1 MTRIALVLSSESL
14 SERVSAEQQAAEIIR
29 SEGSF
34 ELVVSELEGRFI
46 TSLSDALSIS
56 REVWSRSG
64 FISRDDPQAM
74 YVAEWSLMKTNRHDI
89 RDAAMIDSCRKREQ
103 EGASVVCFC
112 FVDPV
117 PRELQ
122 VGYNIETSIRKA
134 RRTGLKVNR
143 FVWDDNR
150 FKQQG

>member
-14 SERVSAEQQAAEIIR
+14 SERASAEQQAIEIIR
-29 SEGSF
+29 SEGPF
-34 ELVVSELEGRFI
+34 DLVVSELEGRFI
-46 TSLSDALSIS
+46 TSLSAGLSVL
-56 REVWSRSG
+56 RETWSLSG
-64 FISRDDPQAM
+64 FISRRDPQ
-74 YVAEWSLMKTNRHDI
+74 VAHVVQWSPIKTNRHDI
-89 RDAAMIDSCRKREQ
+89 RDGAMIDSCRKREQ

-122 VGYNIETSIRKA
+122 VDYNIETSIRKT

>member
-14 SERVSAEQQAAEIIR
+14 SERASSEERAAEIIR
-29 SEGSF
+29 AEGPF
-34 ELVVSELEGRFI
+34 DLVVSELEGRFI
-46 TSLSDALSIS
+46 TSLSAGLSVL
-56 REVWSRSG
+56 RETWSLSG
-64 FISRDDPQAM
+64 FISREDPQVA
-74 YVAEWSLMKTNRHDI
+74 YVSEWSLMKTNRHDI
-89 RDAAMIDSCRKREQ
+89 RDAAMIDSCRRREQ
-103 EGASVVCFC
+103 YGASVVCFC

-122 VGYNIETSIRKA
+122 FGYNIETSIRKA